1 MCLIHQLQCLR
12 HGGCQVNVC
21 RTSLRSM
28 PCWTARSLVPVHCQA
43 LTSKMLLIDKLLA
56 ISPKVPIFT
65 CNFISYHLTWTF
77 LSNHTAMFTVYKAH
91 LYLVLS
97 LIVHLLN
104 QCSLL
109 WFLLLFF
116 FFHIIKLFPSFKPK
130 PKLTSSQKFSLWPQS
145 ISHSLSLSLHMVTLS
160 MMLLFLG
167 LSFQIFEASID
178 EVFYPSSN
186 PQNLSNQLLKLQR
199 NRAKFEK

>member
-116 FFHIIKLFPSFKPK
+116 FSYNQIISILQTQTQTHLLPKVFLVTPIHQPLSF
-130 PKLTSSQKFSLWPQS
+130 TFSTHGHLE
-145 ISHSLSLSLHMVTLS
+145 HDASLSGTQFPNLWSKHWWSVLS
-160 MMLLFLG
+160 
-167 LSFQIFEASID
+167 IFKST
-178 EVFYPSSN
+178 
-186 PQNLSNQLLKLQR
+186 
-199 NRAKFEK
+199 KFIQPTIKPTKK

>member
-116 FFHIIKLFPSFKPK
+116 SYNQIISILQTQTQTHLLPK
-130 PKLTSSQKFSLWPQS
+130 VFLVTPIHQPL
-145 ISHSLSLSLHMVTLS
+145 SLSLSLHMVTLS